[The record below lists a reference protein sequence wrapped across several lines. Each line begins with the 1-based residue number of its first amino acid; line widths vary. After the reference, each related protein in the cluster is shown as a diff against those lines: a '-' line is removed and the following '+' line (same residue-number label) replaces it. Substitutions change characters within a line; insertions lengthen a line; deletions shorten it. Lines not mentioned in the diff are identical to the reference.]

1 MLGNKAFLQ
10 NLNRTVMAWIQRK
23 KVQRQAALQRE
34 TAVLAA
40 IEQVVEKA
48 NPRIRAIGG
57 YQKKLRPAV
66 ENALQY
72 IDELA
77 ATIPEPIEIKHKA
90 WFADPYLNA
99 FFATA
104 DEMQILFSRSAEL
117 RQFFERQAV
126 AESYLFLAMTRREKG
141 ILGMKMAGDIIQREV
156 PQTTV
161 SFGDYL
167 VGMPTATEAETR
179 AELKSRALNFLV
191 NQVLENILAL
201 RTQRETLQQHRQ
213 ILKIKL
219 RVLQNKQ
226 HGLESLLQAGD
237 DIEAELNSLQQ
248 KLAENEQNL
257 QEIWEQMDE
266 LEDYVDHLNTVLAH
280 PQTYLSVTKVAMKLN
295 RMGIKLDENSAEAGH
310 EISFPEFTG
319 GRTQLKR
326 IFLLVKYPA
335 NEMLSREQLRAL
347 TRPYLTSI

>member
-1 MLGNKAFLQ
+1 MFGNDAFLQ
-10 NLNRTVMAWIQRK
+10 NLHGSVMAW
-23 KVQRQAALQRE
+23 VQRRKVERQTARQRE

-48 NPRIRAIGG
+48 NPRIRLVSG

-66 ENALQY
+66 ANALQY
-72 IDELA
+72 IDGLV
-77 ATIPEPIEIKHKA
+77 ATIPEPIAIKHKA

-104 DEMQILFSRSAEL
+104 DEMQILFSRNVEL
-117 RQFFERQAV
+117 REFFAQQAV
-126 AESYLFLAMTRREKG
+126 AESYAVLAMTRREKG

-161 SFGDYL
+161 SFGDHL
-167 VGMPTATEAETR
+167 VGMPTATEADTR
-179 AELKSRALNFLV
+179 AELKRRALDFLV
-191 NQVLENILAL
+191 TRVLENILAL

-226 HGLESLLQAGD
+226 RGLESLLQGGD
-237 DIEAELNSLQQ
+237 DFEAELNALQQ

-257 QEIWEQMDE
+257 QELWEQMDE
-266 LEDYVDHLNTVLAH
+266 LNDYVEHLHTVLAD
-280 PQTYLSVTKVAMKLN
+280 PQTYLSVTKVALKLN
-295 RMGIKLDENSAEAGH
+295 RMGIKLDEHSTEEGH

-319 GRTQLKR
+319 GAQLKR
-326 IFLLVKYPA
+326 VFVLVTYPRD
-335 NEMLSREQLRAL
+335 EMLPQERLRAL
-347 TRPYLTSI
+347 TRSYLTSI

>member
-1 MLGNKAFLQ
+1 MLGSRAFLQ
-10 NLNRTVMAWIQRK
+10 NLHRTARAWIQGK
-23 KVQRQAALQRE
+23 KMERQSSRERE

-48 NPRIRAIGG
+48 NPRIRFVRG
-57 YQKKLRPAV
+57 YQKKLKPAV
-66 ENALQY
+66 GNALQY

-77 ATIPEPIEIKHKA
+77 ATIPEPIAIKHKA

-104 DEMQILFSRSAEL
+104 DEMQILFSRSVEL
-117 RQFFERQAV
+117 REFFERRSV
-126 AESYLFLAMTRREKG
+126 AESYLALAMTKREKG
-141 ILGMKMAGDIIQREV
+141 ILGMRMEGDIIQREV

-161 SFGDYL
+161 SFGDHL
-167 VGMPTATEAETR
+167 VGMPTATEADTR
-179 AELKSRALNFLV
+179 AELKRRALDFLV
-191 NQVLENILAL
+191 NRVLENILTL

-226 HGLESLLQAGD
+226 RGLESLLQAGN
-237 DIEAELNSLQQ
+237 DIEAELNSVQQ

-266 LEDYVDHLNTVLAH
+266 LNDYVDHLNTVLAD
-280 PQTYLSVTKVAMKLN
+280 PQTYLSVTKVTMKLN
-295 RMGIKLDENSAEAGH
+295 RMGIKLDENSSEEGYD
-310 EISFPEFTG
+310 ISFPEFSSG
-319 GRTQLKR
+319 AQLKR
-326 IFLLVKYPA
+326 VFVLVNYPRD
-335 NEMLSREQLRAL
+335 EMLPPEQLQAISRS
-347 TRPYLTSI
+347 YLTSI